1 MLYKTSIS
9 DLPMTFV
16 LSEDTQKDDDDN
28 LSALL
33 TGWSLN
39 NREVA
44 WLWLS
49 LVGREGERLDDC
61 QFNSPTMRDKIART
75 LKDSRSLK
83 REIEHARETQLLPLE
98 AFGWIEK
105 NGRQPKWLAAEAMR
119 KTNLRLRNSI
129 FRTLPNKDQVIVLF
143 DLWNTEFSRKER
155 ALRYLSEDWNEHL
168 RTDKIFKWFKD
179 QDEREKCSL
188 AWSWLEQNQPT
199 LIRLEKPFTRHG
211 ELLEFFDHCSASS
224 GEKELYVEKIKRRW
238 STQKTRV
245 NATHKKQYNFVLNN
259 NINAALDKLAEEH
272 QLSRTKILEELILSE
287 TAHRL
292 YLVTR

>member
-9 DLPMTFV
+9 DLPMTFI

-33 TGWSLN
+33 TGWLLN
-39 NREVA
+39 KREVA
-44 WLWLS
+44 GLWLS
-49 LVGREGERLDDC
+49 LVGQEGERLDDC
-61 QFNSPTMRDKIART
+61 QFNSPTMRDKIAQT

-83 REIEHARETQLLPLE
+83 RDLEHARETQLLPLE
-98 AFGWIEK
+98 AFGWIER
-105 NGRQPKWLAAEAMR
+105 NGRQPKWLAVEAMR

-129 FRTLPNKDQVIVLF
+129 FRTLPNKDQVIVIF
-143 DLWNTEFSRKER
+143 DLWNTDFGRKER
-155 ALRYLSEDWNEHL
+155 ALSYLAEDWNEHL

-199 LIRLEKPFTRHG
+199 LIRREKPFTRHG
-211 ELLEFFDHCSASS
+211 ELLEFFDHSGASS